1 MFQLMRETWLGFSAQ
16 SSLSPNFPKYLYYN
30 FFWGGVTIF
39 SERYSSLPIIYLG
52 NLVNSID
59 TEVCQ
64 CNSVLGFQLF

>member
-1 MFQLMRETWLGFSAQ
+1 MFQLARETWWGFSAQ
-16 SSLSPNFPKYLYYN
+16 SSLSPDSPKYLYYN
-30 FFWGGVTIF
+30 FFGGVTIF

-52 NLVNSID
+52 NLGNSID